1 MIKKRFLI
9 NFIFR
14 QFKSSANNK
23 SGSALI
29 LTMFI
34 LAGMMI
40 VAFSGSYI
48 VLVGIRTSGVQYQ
61 STQAYFSA
69 ETGAERL
76 LYKLRRGEMVLPLDT
91 SDQPILEGAFG
102 SGANFQAFFIN
113 RTPIICESIGE
124 YQRTKRSVEI
134 RI

>member
-1 MIKKRFLI
+1 MLGMVKNISKNRFSLKHL
-9 NFIFR
+9 R
-14 QFKSSANNK
+14 YNK

-48 VLVGIRTSGVQYQ
+48 VLVGIRSSGVQYQ
-61 STQAYFSA
+61 STQAYFAA
-69 ETGAERL
+69 ESGAEKL
-76 LYKLRRGEMVLPLDT
+76 LYKLRRGEM
-91 SDQPILEGAFG
+91 ILEDVSEQALLEGVLN
-102 SGANFQAFFIN
+102 SGANFNVFYIN
-113 RTPIICESIGE
+113 RVPIICESIGE
-124 YQRTKRSVEI
+124 HQKTKRSVEL